1 MRAVAWMLGFVI
13 AAGVVYALWRARSQ
27 WQERQRAAAQRMTS
41 FVAQMKPAASLPA
54 APAPGTPPA
63 APPAQRFP
71 QPAEG
76 GARLLFDAAAKTAQA
91 GEPVLAIQLYARL
104 LSRYPQSPL
113 AAQARAAV
121 SEQKTKLAKA

>member
-27 WQERQRAAAQRMTS
+27 WQERQRAAAQRMAS
-41 FVAQMKPAASLPA
+41 FVAQMKPAASAPAASPPA
-54 APAPGTPPA
+54 APPPA
-63 APPAQRFP
+63 APPAP
-71 QPAEG
+71 PADG